1 MRNLLQDTL
10 AVQPPFGDVAD
21 ALSLG
26 VPFLIHRSNDGSSS
40 RFLRLGS
47 ACLPMLGLPA
57 EAILADSGVFTRLI
71 ASEDEA
77 ELLRA
82 KARVATGSEPS
93 TIEIQIRKPDGEA
106 RWIRMTSVSRP
117 ASDGGRLLD
126 GLIIDITEAKR
137 MAEQLSEE
145 RVRLEQAIELTCMG
159 VFRWDR
165 DDPKTV
171 LWSRHQ
177 YAIYGVPPQTPITV
191 ASFRDLVHPDDREMG
206 RGAFAAALSAEDGG
220 VYTLEHRIVRRD
232 GKVRWVLLHQR
243 VRRDAQGL
251 KSIHGTTLDVTERHD
266 LEERR
271 RLQMRELSHRA
282 KNAMTVMI
290 AMVQQAARGAETVE
304 ALTDRLMSRLEAM
317 SRSQDLATA
326 LDGAPVRLAQLI
338 TQVLEPFDLTRFD
351 IDPELD
357 AATMNGD
364 GVILLTLLLHEL
376 ATNALKYGALSN
388 IGGRVGVSLR
398 SRSEGWV
405 AISWRETGGPPVQ
418 APTRRGFGTR
428 LLATALQAQG
438 GEVRS
443 EFAPDGF
450 AAELEMPID

>member
-1 MRNLLQDTL
+1 
-10 AVQPPFGDVAD
+10 
-21 ALSLG
+21 
-26 VPFLIHRSNDGSSS
+26 
-40 RFLRLGS
+40 
-47 ACLPMLGLPA
+47 MLGLPA

-137 MAEQLSEE
+137 LAEQLSEE

-220 VYTLEHRIVRRD
+220 V
-232 GKVRWVLLHQR
+232 
-243 VRRDAQGL
+243 
-251 KSIHGTTLDVTERHD
+251 
-266 LEERR
+266 
-271 RLQMRELSHRA
+271 
-282 KNAMTVMI
+282 
-290 AMVQQAARGAETVE
+290 
-304 ALTDRLMSRLEAM
+304 
-317 SRSQDLATA
+317 
-326 LDGAPVRLAQLI
+326 
-338 TQVLEPFDLTRFD
+338 
-351 IDPELD
+351 
-357 AATMNGD
+357 
-364 GVILLTLLLHEL
+364 
-376 ATNALKYGALSN
+376 
-388 IGGRVGVSLR
+388 
-398 SRSEGWV
+398 
-405 AISWRETGGPPVQ
+405 
-418 APTRRGFGTR
+418 
-428 LLATALQAQG
+428 
-438 GEVRS
+438 
-443 EFAPDGF
+443 
-450 AAELEMPID
+450 